1 MKKNVSTMK
10 TMNNNVNV
18 KPFNF
23 NEAIKGA
30 KVVTR
35 LGLDVKVITVTADGK
50 ILAKVLGRM
59 AEAEKWNLDGSK
71 YSTSSPHFMDLFLV
85 A

>member
-1 MKKNVSTMK
+1 MNKNVSTMK
-10 TMNNNVNV
+10 TMNNNINI

-23 NEAIKGA
+23 NEAVKGA

-35 LGLDVKVITVTADGK
+35 LGLDVKVITATSDGK
-50 ILAKVLGRM
+50 ILARVLGRM

-71 YSTSSPHFMDLFLV
+71 YSANSPHFMDLFLV

>member
-1 MKKNVSTMK
+1 MNKNVSTMK
-10 TMNNNVNV
+10 TINNNINV

-23 NEAIKGA
+23 NEAAKGA

-35 LGLDVKVITVTADGK
+35 LGLDVKVITATADGK
-50 ILAKVLGRM
+50 ILARVLGRM
-59 AEAEKWNLDGSK
+59 VEAEKWNLDGSK
-71 YSTSSPHFMDLFLV
+71 YSANSPHFMDLFLV